1 MRVLTIDLISVNRH
15 LFVSRIARFEQEFFK
30 LVDLDSAAAK
40 TDIAADIVDFIFR
53 YWILK
58 RRAAGNK
65 PLLIP
70 RLVSLLR
77 KLLNVTNGA
86 LV

>member
-1 MRVLTIDLISVNRH
+1 MLKFNPNSCNYVHWPCLLIIDRTAGNRPFN
-15 LFVSRIARFEQEFFK
+15 LFLSRIARFEQEFFK

-70 RLVSLLR
+70 R
-77 KLLNVTNGA
+77 
-86 LV
+86 